1 MGNGRTGQKKY
12 WRNKRLMTVSRLL
25 FIIYMMITLY
35 VVFFAEQMGR
45 GTGIA
50 YRYNLVPFMEIKRF
64 LRLTDG
70 EWKWTAWFNL
80 VGNILCFIPFGVFLP
95 AVCRWT
101 RTFVRTTILTVTFS
115 MMIETIQLCLKIG
128 IFDVDDLM
136 LNTIGGML
144 GYCIYKIVQR
154 FRAVFAKN
162 SKVKTGGKS

>member
-1 MGNGRTGQKKY
+1 
-12 WRNKRLMTVSRLL
+12 MTVSRLL

-45 GTGIA
+45 KTGTA

-64 LRLTDG
+64 LRLMDG

-80 VGNILCFIPFGVFLP
+80 VGNILCFIPFGMFLP
-95 AVCRWT
+95 AVCRWA

-115 MMIETIQLCLKIG
+115 MMIETIQLYLKIG

-136 LNTIGGML
+136 LNTIGGII

-154 FRAVFAKN
+154 LRAAFRKN
-162 SKVKTGGKS
+162 NKAKTGGKS